1 MEKNKTIYHIIGGG
15 PVGLATA
22 LLLAKEGYQS
32 IVYEGRSEIPTNVEE
47 SYPIGIN
54 PRTLK
59 TLEVIDENLANEAR
73 NTGKIVDSW
82 QIFGGKTRFAKMDS
96 RVVYGTSRGKVNT
109 LLYDWSVKNSL
120 ITVLFN
126 HKLVDMDFYK
136 KEITLEKRESDGNK
150 TKV

>member
-1 MEKNKTIYHIIGGG
+1 
-15 PVGLATA
+15 
-22 LLLAKEGYQS
+22 
-32 IVYEGRSEIPTNVEE
+32 
-47 SYPIGIN
+47 
-54 PRTLK
+54 
-59 TLEVIDENLANEAR
+59 
-73 NTGKIVDSW
+73 
-82 QIFGGKTRFAKMDS
+82 MDS

-136 KEITLEKRESDGNK
+136 KEITLEKRESDGSK

>member
-1 MEKNKTIYHIIGGG
+1 
-15 PVGLATA
+15 
-22 LLLAKEGYQS
+22 
-32 IVYEGRSEIPTNVEE
+32 
-47 SYPIGIN
+47 
-54 PRTLK
+54 
-59 TLEVIDENLANEAR
+59 
-73 NTGKIVDSW
+73 
-82 QIFGGKTRFAKMDS
+82 MDS

-136 KEITLEKRESDGNK
+136 KEIILEKRESDGSK

>member
-1 MEKNKTIYHIIGGG
+1 M
-15 PVGLATA
+15 V
-22 LLLAKEGYQS
+22 
-32 IVYEGRSEIPTNVEE
+32 
-47 SYPIGIN
+47 
-54 PRTLK
+54 
-59 TLEVIDENLANEAR
+59 
-73 NTGKIVDSW
+73 
-82 QIFGGKTRFAKMDS
+82 S

-136 KEITLEKRESDGNK
+136 KEITLEKRESDGSK